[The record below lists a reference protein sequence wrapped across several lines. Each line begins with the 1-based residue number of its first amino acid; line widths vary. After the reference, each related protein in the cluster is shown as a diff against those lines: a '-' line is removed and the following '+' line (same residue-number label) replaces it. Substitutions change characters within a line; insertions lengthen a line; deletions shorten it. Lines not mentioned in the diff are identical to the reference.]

1 MVSKLAKAAYKGTSR
16 AVKAYRTVKRVSK
29 KTYRSTAKRV
39 AAKVYKRPKT
49 VPARSIK
56 SSPRKESRSA
66 AKVIRTTKK
75 AKPKVA
81 KRAQQPRRQTQTRIE
96 KRAGNS
102 NKAGNLDSLDPPKQ
116 KSLVKMDLQK
126 FAGNKGTDEIDK
138 VLTKN
143 GAFRDAK
150 RRAGIPNST
159 QQKKPVDV
167 YDGTTENRRVYE
179 FEVDGKKKYI
189 IEHREDKFG
198 RGPHFHGADDL
209 KGSPLE
215 KGRYN
220 QYPGHSPEDFVG
232 YKKKGRP

>member
-1 MVSKLAKAAYKGTSR
+1 MKAGEAGETTVGNTTKGT
-16 AVKAYRTVKRVSK
+16 V
-29 KTYRSTAKRV
+29 
-39 AAKVYKRPKT
+39 
-49 VPARSIK
+49 
-56 SSPRKESRSA
+56 
-66 AKVIRTTKK
+66 
-75 AKPKVA
+75 
-81 KRAQQPRRQTQTRIE
+81 
-96 KRAGNS
+96 
-102 NKAGNLDSLDPPKQ
+102 D
-116 KSLVKMDLQK
+116 
-126 FAGNKGTDEIDK
+126 IDK

-159 QQKKPVDV
+159 QHKNHVDV
-167 YDGTTENRRVYE
+167 YDGTNENRRVYE

-232 YKKKGRP
+232 YKKKGQHEEGE